1 MQTPFGL
8 FKRWHIIRHI
18 QNVHGNC
25 QQLILKAP
33 VLWTS
38 PLFDSPYLNLWT
50 QWIVWRGTYL
60 NLNTEKREIMSYL
73 QRKMNNNA
81 CTNRLRW
88 FRLNDSGGLSA
99 SPKVLWWV
107 GVGLAW
113 PRLLQIQ
120 PNRPDKSIA
129 TPTNCIWRHSCW
141 SLAQVRNGACST
153 VRLSLAHNA
162 FKYQIQKDIMSRTR
176 LHIGL
181 IPTYSQAQIHI
192 VMSPKLSP
200 CCRPLKSR
208 PGLECIYI

>member
-1 MQTPFGL
+1 MDVSLVWFS
-8 FKRWHIIRHI
+8 
-18 QNVHGNC
+18 
-25 QQLILKAP
+25 ILYIWA
-33 VLWTS
+33 
-38 PLFDSPYLNLWT
+38 

-60 NLNTEKREIMSYL
+60 NLNTEKREIMSCL
-73 QRKMNNNA
+73 QRKMNNIA

-107 GVGLAW
+107 RVGLAW

-129 TPTNCIWRHSCW
+129 TPTNCIWLHSCG

-162 FKYQIQKDIMSRTR
+162 FKYQIQLRTSC
-176 LHIGL
+176 LGQGFTFVQFQL
-181 IPTYSQAQIHI
+181 I
-192 VMSPKLSP
+192 L
-200 CCRPLKSR
+200 RPRSTL
-208 PGLECIYI
+208 